1 MNKIVVEGMQFHAF
15 HGCNVEEAK
24 LGGDYL
30 IDVMVE
36 TDFSK
41 PIFSDKITDA
51 VDYVVIYEIT
61 KKEMATRSNLIEHV
75 ANRIYN
81 SIKKHYPDLKTI
93 TVKVEK
99 LNPPIGGKAKGVS
112 AVISK

>member
-30 IDVMVE
+30 IDVIVE

-61 KKEMATRSNLIEHV
+61 KKEMMMVLR
-75 ANRIYN
+75 
-81 SIKKHYPDLKTI
+81 KHRNKI
-93 TVKVEK
+93 TTMYFFKC
-99 LNPPIGGKAKGVS
+99 LFIR
-112 AVISK
+112 